1 MRKRA
6 SAIFLLASCK
16 DTRKGKLSLAIA
28 CISPCNCCRLA
39 DVSTMLLARLARS
52 ARPAAVRRFAADAP
66 ITQALPRTIP
76 DDALDFE
83 MRMYVHAGRKLPVP
97 EAHMI
102 SEYKVKLRVKV
113 ADLGL
118 DDLGEARLA
127 YLTGP
132 RFDAA
137 RGVLTLTAER
147 FPSRTENRRYLI
159 HQLELLKQAASEAD
173 DEFDA
178 AWRRLKEGE

>member
-1 MRKRA
+1 M
-6 SAIFLLASCK
+6 
-16 DTRKGKLSLAIA
+16 
-28 CISPCNCCRLA
+28 
-39 DVSTMLLARLARS
+39 STMLLARLSRS
-52 ARPAAVRRFAADAP
+52 ARPVVRRFATDAP
-66 ITQALPRTIP
+66 VAQAALPRTIP
-76 DDALDFE
+76 DEALDFE

-97 EAHMI
+97 EAHML

-113 ADLGL
+113 EDLEL
-118 DDLGEARLA
+118 DDIGAARLA

-178 AWRRLKEGE
+178 AWRRLVEGGE

>member
-1 MRKRA
+1 
-6 SAIFLLASCK
+6 
-16 DTRKGKLSLAIA
+16 
-28 CISPCNCCRLA
+28 
-39 DVSTMLLARLARS
+39 MLDE
-52 ARPAAVRRFAADAP
+52 AV
-66 ITQALPRTIP
+66 IV
-76 DDALDFE
+76 
-83 MRMYVHAGRKLPVP
+83 RMYVHAGRKLPVP

-102 SEYKVKLRVKV
+102 SEYKVKLRVKIG
-113 ADLGL
+113 DLGL
-118 DDLGEARLA
+118 DEIGEARLA

-159 HQLELLKQAASEAD
+159 HQLELLKRAASEAD

-178 AWRRLKEGE
+178 AWRRRQEE

>member
-1 MRKRA
+1 MHFGLHEGLHELGGHCKR
-6 SAIFLLASCK
+6 
-16 DTRKGKLSLAIA
+16 R
-28 CISPCNCCRLA
+28 
-39 DVSTMLLARLARS
+39 TMLLARIIARS
-52 ARPAAVRRFAADAP
+52 ARPAAVRRFADAP
-66 ITQALPRTIP
+66 ITQAALPRTIP
-76 DDALDFE
+76 EEALDFE

-102 SEYKVKLRVKV
+102 SEYKVKLRVRV
-113 ADLGL
+113 EDLGL
-118 DDLGEARLA
+118 DDLGAARLA

-159 HQLELLKQAASEAD
+159 HQLELLKRAASEAD

-178 AWRRLKEGE
+178 AWRRLREGGE

>member
-1 MRKRA
+1 
-6 SAIFLLASCK
+6 
-16 DTRKGKLSLAIA
+16 
-28 CISPCNCCRLA
+28 
-39 DVSTMLLARLARS
+39 MLLARIIARS
-52 ARPAAVRRFAADAP
+52 ARPAAVRRFADAP
-66 ITQALPRTIP
+66 ITQAALPRTIP
-76 DDALDFE
+76 EEALDFE

-102 SEYKVKLRVKV
+102 SEYKVKLRVRV
-113 ADLGL
+113 EDLGL

-159 HQLELLKQAASEAD
+159 HQLELLKRAASEAD

-178 AWRRLKEGE
+178 AWRRRQEEYVLLLRTNKTSERHIR

>member
-1 MRKRA
+1 MDLHSPA
-6 SAIFLLASCK
+6 GLLTCMQ
-16 DTRKGKLSLAIA
+16 R
-28 CISPCNCCRLA
+28 
-39 DVSTMLLARLARS
+39 TMLARLCRS
-52 ARPAAVRRFAADAP
+52 ARPAAVRRFADAP
-66 ITQALPRTIP
+66 IMQALPRTIP

-97 EAHMI
+97 EAHII

-113 ADLGL
+113 EDLEL
-118 DDLGEARLA
+118 DDIGAARLA

-159 HQLELLKQAASEAD
+159 HQLELLKRAASEAD

>member
-1 MRKRA
+1 MQSPVGLREQDL
-6 SAIFLLASCK
+6 ILAGV
-16 DTRKGKLSLAIA
+16 RG
-28 CISPCNCCRLA
+28 
-39 DVSTMLLARLARS
+39 MLLARLAQR
-52 ARPAAVRRFAADAP
+52 ARPAAVRRFADAP
-66 ITQALPRTIP
+66 ITQAALPRTIP

-113 ADLGL
+113 EDLGL
-118 DDLGEARLA
+118 DDLGAARLA

-159 HQLELLKQAASEAD
+159 HQLELLKRAASEAD

-178 AWRRLKEGE
+178 AWRRRKEGE

>member
-1 MRKRA
+1 M
-6 SAIFLLASCK
+6 
-16 DTRKGKLSLAIA
+16 
-28 CISPCNCCRLA
+28 
-39 DVSTMLLARLARS
+39 LARLARSARPAAVRRFS

-66 ITQALPRTIP
+66 ITQAALPRTIP
-76 DDALDFE
+76 EEALDFE

-113 ADLGL
+113 EDLGL
-118 DDLGEARLA
+118 DDIGAARLA

-147 FPSRTENRRYLI
+147 FPSRTENRRYLV
-159 HQLELLKQAASEAD
+159 HQLELLKRAASEAD

-178 AWRRLKEGE
+178 AWRRRQEE

>member
-1 MRKRA
+1 M
-6 SAIFLLASCK
+6 
-16 DTRKGKLSLAIA
+16 
-28 CISPCNCCRLA
+28 
-39 DVSTMLLARLARS
+39 STMLLARLARG

-66 ITQALPRTIP
+66 ITQAALPRTIP
-76 DDALDFE
+76 EEALDFE

-118 DDLGEARLA
+118 DDIGAARLA

-159 HQLELLKQAASEAD
+159 HQLELLKRAASEAD

>member
-1 MRKRA
+1 M
-6 SAIFLLASCK
+6 
-16 DTRKGKLSLAIA
+16 
-28 CISPCNCCRLA
+28 
-39 DVSTMLLARLARS
+39 STMLLARLARS
-52 ARPAAVRRFAADAP
+52 TRPAVRRFADAP

-76 DDALDFE
+76 EEALDFE

-113 ADLGL
+113 EDLGL
-118 DDLGEARLA
+118 DDIGAARLA

-159 HQLELLKQAASEAD
+159 HQLELLKRAASEAD

-178 AWRRLKEGE
+178 AWRRLAEGGGE

>member
-1 MRKRA
+1 M
-6 SAIFLLASCK
+6 
-16 DTRKGKLSLAIA
+16 
-28 CISPCNCCRLA
+28 
-39 DVSTMLLARLARS
+39 STMLLARLARS
-52 ARPAAVRRFAADAP
+52 TRPAVRRFATDAP
-66 ITQALPRTIP
+66 AAQAALPRTIP
-76 DDALDFE
+76 EEALDFE

-118 DDLGEARLA
+118 DDIGAARLA

-159 HQLELLKQAASEAD
+159 HQLELLKRAASEAD

-178 AWRRLKEGE
+178 AWRRREEGGD

>member
-1 MRKRA
+1 
-6 SAIFLLASCK
+6 
-16 DTRKGKLSLAIA
+16 
-28 CISPCNCCRLA
+28 
-39 DVSTMLLARLARS
+39 MLLARVIARS
-52 ARPAAVRRFAADAP
+52 ARPAAVRRFADAP
-66 ITQALPRTIP
+66 ITQAATQALPRTIP

-102 SEYKVKLRVKV
+102 SEYKVKLRVK
-113 ADLGL
+113 AEDLGL
-118 DDLGEARLA
+118 DEIGEARLA

-159 HQLELLKQAASEAD
+159 HQLELLKRAASEAD
-173 DEFDA
+173 DEFDD
-178 AWRRLKEGE
+178 AWRRQQESE

>member
-1 MRKRA
+1 
-6 SAIFLLASCK
+6 
-16 DTRKGKLSLAIA
+16 
-28 CISPCNCCRLA
+28 
-39 DVSTMLLARLARS
+39 MLLARIIARS
-52 ARPAAVRRFAADAP
+52 ARPAAVRRFADAP
-66 ITQALPRTIP
+66 ITQAALPRTIP
-76 DDALDFE
+76 EEALDFE

-102 SEYKVKLRVKV
+102 SEYKVKLRVRV
-113 ADLGL
+113 EDLGL

-147 FPSRTENRRYLI
+147 FPSRTENRRYLV
-159 HQLELLKQAASEAD
+159 HQLELLKRAASEAD

-178 AWRRLKEGE
+178 AWRRLAEGGGEEVLFVRFTPSTTVTG

>member
-1 MRKRA
+1 
-6 SAIFLLASCK
+6 
-16 DTRKGKLSLAIA
+16 
-28 CISPCNCCRLA
+28 
-39 DVSTMLLARLARS
+39 MLLARVVARS

-66 ITQALPRTIP
+66 ITQAALPRTIP
-76 DDALDFE
+76 EEALDFE

-113 ADLGL
+113 EDLGL

-159 HQLELLKQAASEAD
+159 HQLELLKRAASEAD
-173 DEFDA
+173 DEFDD

>member
-1 MRKRA
+1 MQ
-6 SAIFLLASCK
+6 
-16 DTRKGKLSLAIA
+16 
-28 CISPCNCCRLA
+28 SPVGLHEQDLILA
-39 DVSTMLLARLARS
+39 DARTMLLARIIARS
-52 ARPAAVRRFAADAP
+52 ARPAAVRRFADAP
-66 ITQALPRTIP
+66 ITQAALPRTIP

-113 ADLGL
+113 EDLGL
-118 DDLGEARLA
+118 DDLGAARLA
-127 YLTGP
+127 CLTGP

-159 HQLELLKQAASEAD
+159 HQLELLKRAASEAD

-178 AWRRLKEGE
+178 AWRRRRGE